1 MFIGFQSFPLF
12 FLHNSTKDPRTHCIT
27 TRGWRITL
35 LLNLLKIVSFSKKVG
50 SLLFDSLILNVL
62 SQYQTW
68 LKQTDPQYH
77 QEDHK

>member
-12 FLHNSTKDPRTHCIT
+12 FLHNLTKDPRTHCIT

-35 LLNLLKIVSFSKKVG
+35 PLNLLKIVSFSKKVG
-50 SLLFDSLILNVL
+50 SLLFDSLIWNVL

-68 LKQTDPQYH
+68 SKQINPQYH